1 MTLMELQNIL
11 GDRINITLDKSLA
24 PEARQIEN
32 EQSKI
37 VLGLAKQMINNGD
50 LVLRTEKLAAQNRN
64 LQRSCAM
71 QLIRN
76 E

>member
-24 PEARQIEN
+24 PEARQAEN
-32 EQSKI
+32 EQSNI
-37 VLGLAKQMINNGD
+37 ILGLAKQMINNGD
-50 LVLRTEKLAAQNRN
+50 LILRTEKLAAQNRD

-71 QLIRN
+71 QLIRG